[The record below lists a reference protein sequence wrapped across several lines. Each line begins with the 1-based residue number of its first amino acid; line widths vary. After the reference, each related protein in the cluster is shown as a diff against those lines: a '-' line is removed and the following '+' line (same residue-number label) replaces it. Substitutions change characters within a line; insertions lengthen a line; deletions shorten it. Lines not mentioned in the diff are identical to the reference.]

1 MKKGTNYST
10 TINFVD
16 TENNCTAAE
25 FKNVNK
31 ENGVLDA
38 HWGAG
43 KNAKKKPQT
52 HK

>member
-1 MKKGTNYST
+1 MTYNMKKGTNYST

-16 TENNCTAAE
+16 TENNWTAAE

-38 HWGAG
+38 H
-43 KNAKKKPQT
+43 
-52 HK
+52 